1 MAPLSRISRGSRLT
15 CYRLITLASVVI
27 LTISLIDQSLTM
39 EFPPNELVLNIT
51 LADDVNIT
59 TCQPLRCPSPNYNLC
74 KCDDSCIE
82 YEDCC
87 WHGNGD
93 FFSKSP
99 TTDSIKQDGLKC
111 IATTFQNFQFR
122 LDVEKLI
129 LGFYMISECLPGVQN
144 DQLIQKC
151 HDSRD
156 VLSMRLDSWNQYVD
170 HLPVF
175 ASGTQ
180 KTYKNVHCARCNAV
194 TYSQMRFWQL
204 LVDENCDVTRSPDE
218 CDDLAFQA
226 VYSEDT
232 SNLRSCV
239 QVDIDS
245 CPSSAN
251 TDQTRTE
258 LCESYLAPVEVN
270 GTVYRNPHCLLC
282 NNQSYFEQDEE
293 DYCPDLQASDPAGSS
308 GRLPQS
314 IPFDFS
320 FTEEAHNETTVTF
333 CAIGLTYNESSEV
346 CELSE
351 NVTVV
356 TTEHCLEPE
365 NYPFLVFLDI
375 QPVDLNASQMF
386 LNFSANSYHPVLTL
400 YFYVMSLHEYPCDLD
415 PDADNTTVLMP
426 CATIAAEMSSIQ
438 NNSRITSKVIRDYFW
453 TYGIRVLRLDITAE
467 CTAMGT
473 VVSAPSSYT
482 FLNVFN
488 TSDVTLYMFEKTDY
502 AIIHSQ
508 NRVYSDVRALVIFQY
523 FSSDNFESFNEE
535 SWFNISLHQI
545 SREDLLC
552 PFSVFLSED
561 YSVSTNGS
569 LQSQF
574 FEDEIPVS
582 DYLILSNG
590 QLKVCSRWIIETKPP
605 GYNLFLLVIFIIFT
619 SLSLIGLFL
628 TFVNYCIF
636 KSLRNLPGMI
646 TMNFV
651 VALFFAQLVLIPSYV
666 SPANI
671 VLCTLISTVGH
682 FLWLAAFLWMTI
694 IAYDVTRTFGTSSL
708 TRHGTSVK
716 KQLLTY
722 MLIGW
727 LLPAAFVISCLILQK
742 STNLEGKFSYG
753 EEGSCWLRPSLAN
766 FLLFGIPAAF
776 CLCCNFIMYLV
787 TVHGIRKAKQHTKM
801 AKNMSTSNIMKE
813 QLLLFIKISI
823 LIGLSWIWAFLSGFF
838 PRVTAFLFIHT
849 FVNPLQGVFV
859 FLVYVCNGRVYS
871 MWKAKSKKTYFTPSD
886 TGKGDTRTMSTT
898 LSDRGVIKAKRG
910 TDSIMLEDKI
920 ELTHHS

>member
-1 MAPLSRISRGSRLT
+1 MAPFSRIATRGPRLT

-39 EFPPNELVLNIT
+39 EFPPNKLGSNVTE
-51 LADDVNIT
+51 DVNINI
-59 TCQPLRCPSPNYNLC
+59 CQPLRCPSSYESNLC
-74 KCDDSCIE
+74 KCDDACIE

-87 WHGNGD
+87 WHGKGGD
-93 FFSKSP
+93 FFSKSS

-111 IATTFQNFQFR
+111 IATTFESIQFR
-122 LDVEKLI
+122 LDVEKII

-170 HLPVF
+170 HIPVF

-204 LVDENCDVTRSPDE
+204 LVDGNCDVTQSPDE
-218 CDDLAFQA
+218 CDNIEFQA
-226 VYSEDT
+226 VYFEDT

-239 QVDIDS
+239 QVEIDS

-251 TDQTRTE
+251 TDKTRTE

-270 GTVYRNPHCLLC
+270 GTVYKNPHCLLC
-282 NNQSYFEQDEE
+282 NNQSYFERDEYE
-293 DYCPDLQASDPAGSS
+293 YCLEVDNRPSFGEAGDK
-308 GRLPQS
+308 LPQT

-320 FTEEAHNETTVTF
+320 FTREDHNETVVRF
-333 CAIGLTYNESSEV
+333 CAIGLTYNDTSKV

-351 NVTVV
+351 NVTRITPERCLDSRNSSEILFMTIQAVHMNAAQFLGKVMKNFSDVFYPRARTAEVVQLDVYPCIQDRETKNSTVSLSCAIMEIEMTLIENNFAVTSKMFTDYFHAHDIRILELTV
-356 TTEHCLEPE
+356 TTECT
-365 NYPFLVFLDI
+365 V
-375 QPVDLNASQMF
+375 
-386 LNFSANSYHPVLTL
+386 
-400 YFYVMSLHEYPCDLD
+400 SLH
-415 PDADNTTVLMP
+415 
-426 CATIAAEMSSIQ
+426 
-438 NNSRITSKVIRDYFW
+438 VIM
-453 TYGIRVLRLDITAE
+453 TA
-467 CTAMGT
+467 
-473 VVSAPSSYT
+473 SSSYT
-482 FLNVFN
+482 FLNAFN
-488 TSDVTLYMFEKTDY
+488 TSDVTLYMFEKKDY

-552 PFSVFLSED
+552 PFSVFLSEH

-569 LQSQF
+569 LHSQF
-574 FEDEIPVS
+574 LEDEIPVS

-651 VALFFAQLVLIPSYV
+651 VALFFAQLILIPSYV

-694 IAYDVTRTFGTSSL
+694 IAYDVTRTFGTTSL
-708 TRHGTSVK
+708 ARHGTSVR

-722 MLIGW
+722 MIIGW
-727 LLPAAFVISCLILQK
+727 LLPAVFVSSCLILQK
-742 STNLEGKFSYG
+742 LTNLEGKFSYG

-823 LIGLSWIWAFLSGFF
+823 LIGLSWIWAFLNGFF
-838 PRVTAFLFIHT
+838 PHVTAFLFIHS

-859 FLVYVCNGRVYS
+859 FLVYICNGRVFS
-871 MWKAKSKKTYFTPSD
+871 MWKAKFKKTYSPTSD
-886 TGKGDTRTMSTT
+886 NSKRAQGTASTS
-898 LSDRGVIKAKRG
+898 L
-910 TDSIMLEDKI
+910 
-920 ELTHHS
+920 